1 MRKFSRDKDILKV
14 EPELFGACHLPSQ
27 VAASGSDGVINGT
40 VFTSSSAKFSSCGIS
55 AGNVL
60 FIESPTQGFSLA
72 VEIISVDSD
81 TQLQVSILRSD
92 GEPLIEP
99 PQASD
104 VVYRICSYDIQ
115 AEEIAYELMECFG
128 LSPAKPDNELSAD
141 QITGE
146 GMLRQVSVYGVLV
159 MVYSMNAFLSQSD
172 IDNWNYWK
180 KVERY
185 KNLFEQAKQ
194 RCWLSFDTDGDGR
207 VDTQR
212 DAGVFNLKRK

>member
-1 MRKFSRDKDILKV
+1 
-14 EPELFGACHLPSQ
+14 
-27 VAASGSDGVINGT
+27 
-40 VFTSSSAKFSSCGIS
+40 
-55 AGNVL
+55 
-60 FIESPTQGFSLA
+60 
-72 VEIISVDSD
+72 
-81 TQLQVSILRSD
+81 
-92 GEPLIEP
+92 
-99 PQASD
+99 
-104 VVYRICSYDIQ
+104 
-115 AEEIAYELMECFG
+115 
-128 LSPAKPDNELSAD
+128 
-141 QITGE
+141 
-146 GMLRQVSVYGVLV
+146 VYGVLV